1 MVEIETEEQNDAL
14 HDEAMKRKWGGA
26 WIGLSD
32 TAAEGEWV
40 WNSGGDAATF
50 TNWNS
55 VSPSNSKHV
64 NKDGENCAK
73 IVTPIATKKGK
84 PKPWAIPKQWN
95 DVNCLS
101 TERVIC
107 QEKARVRFT
116 KPTVCEEK

>member
-14 HDEAMKRKWGGA
+14 HDELVKQKMPGA

-55 VSPSNSKHV
+55 VSPSNSKHA

-73 IVTPIATKKGK
+73 IVTPLATKTGE
-84 PKPWAIPKQWN
+84 PKPFAIPKQWN
-95 DVNCLS
+95 DGNCLS
-101 TERVIC
+101 KANVVC
-107 QEKARVRFT
+107 QEKSRV
-116 KPTVCEEK
+116 